1 LPLRLL
7 SVTPADGELVPAWF
21 SDRDRPWLRDLLL
34 DAEAAA
40 GLPLVALEQRW
51 RRSDADPRAGPR
63 LRTAQHVLRALLRHG
78 AGPPRMTAIRQE
90 LFAAAARGLGRE
102 QALASVAAA
111 YGRSATALARELFA
125 DLPHERRVVWPEA
138 LEPTRFAL
146 IANRAIA
153 QSLLVQAGAATLD
166 LSGASRALLR
176 TAWLLGTGLTLEGMT
191 ADGVRLRWRRGEG
204 GGGARSLAALASLLP
219 WSRRYH
225 LRARCTV
232 QGLEGAFVLA
242 TGDPILPGP
251 EPRQF
256 DSKLEREF
264 ARDFA
269 TAAPDWD
276 LLREPFPVA
285 IAGGLA
291 FPDFELRRRAGP
303 ERWMLE
309 IAGLRDRSVLAR
321 RLALLAAEP
330 RYVLCVPHRLVPP
343 EWTGHPRIVPFSRR
357 VSVADVLAA
366 AGAAASRP
374 R

>member
-34 DAEAAA
+34 EAEAAA
-40 GLPLVALEQRW
+40 GMPLVALEHRW
-51 RRSDADPRAGPR
+51 RRSDPDPRAGPR
-63 LRTAQHVLRALLRHG
+63 LRTAQHVLRALLRRG

-102 QALASVAAA
+102 QALASVGAAH
-111 YGRSATALARELFA
+111 GRSATALARELFA
-125 DLPHERRVVWPEA
+125 DLPHERRVVWPQA
-138 LEPTRFAL
+138 LEPARFGL

-153 QSLLVQAGAATLD
+153 QSLLVQADAATL
-166 LSGASRALLR
+166 LLAGASRALLR
-176 TAWLLGTGLTLEGMT
+176 TAWLLGTGLALEGMT
-191 ADGVRLRWRRGEG
+191 ADGVRLRWQRGEAG
-204 GGGARSLAALASLLP
+204 RGARSLAALASLLP
-219 WSRRYH
+219 WSRRYQ
-225 LRARCTV
+225 LRARCAV
-232 QGLEGAFVLA
+232 RGLEGTFVLA

-251 EPRQF
+251 EPRRF
-256 DSKLEREF
+256 DSQLERDF

-291 FPDFELRRRAGP
+291 FPDFELRRRAGL

-309 IAGLRDRSVLAR
+309 IAGLRDRSVLAG

-330 RYVLCVPHRLVPP
+330 RYVLCIPHRLVPP
-343 EWTGHPRIVPFSRR
+343 EWSGHQRLVPFSRR
-357 VSVADVLAA
+357 VAVSDVLARVSA
-366 AGAAASRP
+366 VSTA
-374 R
+374 